1 MPKKAWIALVMVVF
15 LSAGL
20 SAGAK
25 EFSKGSMYLT
35 PQVGINSY
43 AIPFGAWFEVAL
55 TENIGV
61 GGSVMFQFWSEDLFL
76 FDADFG
82 YSATLITP
90 AVEAAYHF
98 TKIKMEK
105 LDLYAG
111 AALGFSIYKVSWKD
125 DFGGDDDVTGS
136 SGIYLSP
143 FAGGRYY
150 FSEKM
155 AVNAKVNFSAI
166 GDFSGVGGT
175 VGLTIRLN

>member
-1 MPKKAWIALVMVVF
+1 MSKKAWIVAVMVVL
-15 LSAGL
+15 LSLGLNAG
-20 SAGAK
+20 SK
-25 EFSKGSMYLT
+25 EFSKGGMYLT

-43 AIPFGAWFEVAL
+43 AIPFGAWFEVAI

-61 GGSVMFQFWSEDLFL
+61 GGSLMFQLWSEDFFL
-76 FDADFG
+76 FDANFG

-105 LDLYAG
+105 FDLYAG
-111 AALGFSIYKVSWKD
+111 TALGFSIYSISWKD
-125 DFGGDDDVTGS
+125 DVGGDDDATGS

-143 FAGGRYY
+143 FAGARYY
-150 FSEKM
+150 FSDKM

-166 GDFSGVGGT
+166 GDFSGVGAT
-175 VGLTIRLN
+175 VGLTLRLK